1 MHPPPTGAGRV
12 VTHGD
17 LQPGLG
23 RQPGE
28 LHLPGPGPGGVGPA
42 GVGADQQPPRGR
54 IAGGPVGPPP
64 AAQHRHG
71 ERRGVRGRCRRSP
84 TRRSRPGRRCHTGS
98 PCRSRRRGSRAR
110 SPAPGGPQAA
120 IRHRR
125 WRTRRPS
132 PSSWRPP
139 TRPADRRPGT
149 RARARRCSGTG
160 RPGPGAGRPRRP
172 WRYATGCSPRP
183 SAAAPPSA
191 PSPGRPLDRQAPLAA
206 QALVTR
212 IC

>member
-12 VTHGD
+12 VTNGD

-28 LHLPGPGPGGVGPA
+28 LHLPGPGPGGVGPTA
-42 GVGADQQPPRGR
+42 VGADQQPPRGR

-71 ERRGVRGRCRRSP
+71 ERRGVVVGADAHP
-84 TRRSRPGRRCHTGS
+84 PGV
-98 PCRSRRRGSRAR
+98 RA
-110 SPAPGGPQAA
+110 QVVDA
-120 IRHRR
+120 IRDRLVDRVGGEVVHVHPLRAA
-125 WRTRRPS
+125 RRP
-132 PSSWRPP
+132 PLG
-139 TRPADRRPGT
+139 TAVGELADLLLLLGVHRHDRLTGVQEL
-149 RARARRCSGTG
+149 ARARRCSGTG

-172 WRYATGCSPRP
+172 WRCPASCSPRP

-191 PSPGRPLDRQAPLAA
+191 PSPGRPLDRQALLAA